1 MHVRKPPLAAAR
13 IRYGNRMHDG
23 LMDSASPAGL
33 PSDEV
38 CERARLARD
47 ARYDGRFF
55 VGVLTTGIYC
65 RPVCPARAPAQKN
78 VRYFASAA
86 AASLAGLRPCLRCR
100 PESAPGSA
108 AWRGTSAVVGRALHL
123 IDDGALDTG
132 SVDELAERLGI
143 TARHLHRL
151 FLQHV
156 GAGPQAVAIT
166 RRLHFAKQLLD
177 DTRMSVSD
185 IATAAG
191 FGSQRQLHALVQR
204 TWGRSPRDLRA
215 AASRATRAAHA
226 TATDPDHGLRLRLTA
241 RPPFDGAAV
250 CAWLAPRLVPGV
262 ESVDSTGSAHSGD
275 VPGYARRLPGG
286 GELRVRVHAYG
297 VEVGLAGVRPER
309 LLELTGRV
317 RRMFDLACDPDAVAA
332 VLGRDPLL
340 APLLRRWP
348 GTRIPGAWDGY
359 ELAVR
364 AVLGQQVSVA
374 AATTLAGRLAAQAG
388 GDAGYPAP
396 DRLADVSD
404 TALGQI
410 GIPARRGQALRALA
424 AAAAAGRLDFSAP
437 ERLRAELLTLPGI
450 GPWTAEYI
458 ALRGAGDPDAFPAS
472 DLGLRKALG
481 LALAPDGPPVSERA
495 LAARAEQWRPWR
507 GYAAMLLW
515 RSLGAGG

>member
-1 MHVRKPPLAAAR
+1 MAPGDP
-13 IRYGNRMHDG
+13 G
-23 LMDSASPAGL
+23 SAPVL

-65 RPVCPARAPAQKN
+65 RPVCPARAPARQN

-86 AASLAGLRPCLRCR
+86 AASQAGLRPCLRCR
-100 PESAPGSA
+100 PETAPGSA
-108 AWRGTSAVVGRALHL
+108 AWRGTSAVVSRALHL
-123 IDDGALDTG
+123 IDDGALDSG
-132 SVDELAERLGI
+132 SVDDLAARLGI

-156 GAGPQAVAIT
+156 GAGAQAVAIT

-177 DTRMSVSD
+177 DTRMSVRD

-204 TWGRSPRDLRA
+204 TWGRSPRALRA
-215 AASRATRAAHA
+215 GGSRAAR
-226 TATDPDHGLRLRLTA
+226 TAMDGPDAGLRLRLAA

-262 ESVDSTGSAHSGD
+262 ESATAGD
-275 VPGYARRLPGG
+275 VPGYARRLPDS
-286 GELRVRVHAYG
+286 GELRVAVGMHGDMHGDWHG
-297 VEVGLAGVRPER
+297 VEVGLTGVRPER
-309 LLELTGRV
+309 LLDVTGRV
-317 RRMFDLACDPDAVAA
+317 RRVFDLACDPDAVAA
-332 VLGRDPLL
+332 VLGRDRLLGPLL
-340 APLLRRWP
+340 ERWP
-348 GTRIPGAWDGY
+348 GTRIPGAWDGF

-364 AVLGQQVSVA
+364 AILGQQVSVA
-374 AATTLAGRLAAQAG
+374 AATTLAGRLAAHL
-388 GDAGYPAP
+388 GDGAGYPTP
-396 DRLADVSD
+396 GRLAGASD
-404 TALGQI
+404 AALGQI
-410 GIPARRGQALRALA
+410 GLPARRAQALRALA
-424 AAAAAGRLDFSAP
+424 HASAAGRLDFGAP
-437 ERLRAELLTLPGI
+437 ERLRAELLTLPGV

-481 LALAPDGPPVSERA
+481 LALGGPPVSECA
-495 LAARAEQWRPWR
+495 LAARAEAWRPWR

-515 RSLGAGG
+515 RSLGTGG